1 MAINRAKLGN
11 KKYKQG
17 NYLLQNPN
25 KYIGQIPVKYRSS
38 WEQAFCKFCDL
49 NDKVIKWS
57 AEFLEIPYQ
66 IVNNGQTET
75 HRYYPDFYVEM
86 KGNDIE
92 KYDRFVIEIKP
103 KHELES
109 PIQPVKQTLKMLEN
123 YEYSLKMFKK
133 NLHKWAF
140 TKEWRERRGLKFK
153 IITEDDLKKYK
164 LIP

>member
-1 MAINRAKLGN
+1 MAVNRARIGN

-17 NYLLQNPN
+17 KYILQNPS
-25 KYIGQIPVKYRSS
+25 KYIGQHPIVYRSS
-38 WEQAFCKFCDL
+38 WEFAFCKFCDF
-49 NDKVIKWS
+49 NDKVVKWC

-66 IVNNGQTET
+66 IVNNGQTEN

-86 KGNDIE
+86 VSNDPE

-103 KHELES
+103 KTELEPPS
-109 PIQPVKQTLKMLEN
+109 QPKRQTLKMLEN
-123 YEYSLKMFKK
+123 YEYAQKMYKK
-133 NLHKWAF
+133 NLYKWAF
-140 TKEWRERRGLKFK
+140 TRDWCQKHGLKFK